1 MSQRK
6 TLSSSLASSSSITD
20 PAVASFI
27 AKTEKNPFILPS
39 DEEVFTLREKM
50 REERERTRFS
60 QATKKVWERD
70 DMHST
75 LSMTRKTI
83 AQIGTCI
90 SYIIQIL

>member
-6 TLSSSLASSSSITD
+6 TLSSSLASSSIAD